1 MPVERDSSRTIP
13 LALLFLALVGCEEKK
28 PPPPPP
34 PEVQIVTIAPRDVAL
49 YREWIGTID
58 ADVNA
63 EVRARVQGIIQ
74 TQDYAEGSFVKAGQ
88 VLFTLE
94 PDTLKASTTEATGA
108 LQKARESMNYSHHEV
123 ERYKLLVAGGAA
135 SQMELDRAIA
145 AEASARAQ
153 VEAYGGSL
161 KKTKIDL
168 GYAKVT
174 SPIDGLAGL
183 ADVRVG
189 NLVGR
194 NEPTLLTTVSS
205 INPIRVTFPIT
216 EKEYLNAP
224 EALRNP
230 EKIGKPNEGYLE
242 LVLANGKVYPQ
253 KGRLIITNRQFDTKT
268 GSITLQA
275 LFPNPDNT
283 LRPGQYARIRAAIRR
298 VDNALLVPQRAVQ
311 ELQGISQLAIVG
323 PEDKVEI
330 RSVKLGERTGS
341 FWIVTEG
348 LKAGERVI
356 VEGLQKVR
364 PGMTVK
370 TSAFDASALR
380 APDDTNDVPA
390 VLTNEGAGAPPAPAP
405 AHPAAP
411 TTTTT
416 TGS

>member
-1 MPVERDSSRTIP
+1 
-13 LALLFLALVGCEEKK
+13 
-28 PPPPPP
+28 
-34 PEVQIVTIAPRDVAL
+34 VQIITVAPRDVAL

-63 EVRARVQGIIQ
+63 DVRARVQGVIQ
-74 TQDYAEGSFVKAGQ
+74 TQDYTEGSFVKAGQ

-94 PDTLKASTTEATGA
+94 PDTLKATTVEASGA
-108 LQKARESMNYSHHEV
+108 LAKAKESMNYSHHEV

-161 KKTKIDL
+161 TKTKIDL
-168 GYAKVT
+168 SYAKVV
-174 SPIDGLAGL
+174 SPIDGLAGI

-224 EALRNP
+224 DALRNP

-242 LVLANGKVYPQ
+242 LVLANGKVYAHR
-253 KGRLIITNRQFDTKT
+253 GRLAITNRQFDTKT

-275 LFPNPDNT
+275 LFPNPDTT
-283 LRPGQYARIRAAIRR
+283 LRPGQYARIRAAVRR
-298 VDNALLVPQRAVQ
+298 VDHALLVPQRAVQ
-311 ELQGISQLAIVG
+311 EMQGISQLAIVG
-323 PEDKVEI
+323 SDDKVEI

-341 FWIVTEG
+341 FWIVNVG

-356 VEGLQKVR
+356 VEGLQKAR
-364 PGMTVK
+364 PGATVT
-370 TSAFDASALR
+370 TSPFDASALR
-380 APDDTNDVPA
+380 APDETTDVPA
-390 VLTNEGAGAPPAPAP
+390 IVAAQDAAASPAPGPAPDAALAP
-405 AHPAAP
+405 AAAP
-411 TTTTT
+411 TAAPAANTKTTTT
-416 TGS
+416 STTGS